1 MLVLSNIIIIFVDE
15 CNNMAREEKVYTD
28 FKNGQIDTL
37 YAELYAPLMNYAA
50 RFLTND
56 YSMMAEDCVQ
66 EAIIKAYQTRDTF
79 TSSYQLKSYLFTCIH
94 NNCVSV
100 LRKASSRQNYVLMP
114 KEEIEQEFS
123 ASMIEQETIDML
135 HAAIRELPEKY
146 QQLFELNYEQGLKN
160 EEVARLLEIS
170 INGFNKR
177 KAKMISLLR
186 EKFKDNELMQ
196 ILITVLLV

>member
-1 MLVLSNIIIIFVDE
+1 MLALLNKLFIFADE
-15 CNNMAREEKVYTD
+15 CNDMAREERVYED

-37 YAELYAPLMNYAA
+37 YAELYTPLMNYAA

-56 YSMMAEDCVQ
+56 YAMMAEDCVQ

-79 TSSYQLKSYLFTCIH
+79 NSSYQLKSYLFTCIH